1 MMKEEEKY
9 NKEGEKDKER
19 VIIKNE
25 GESKRE
31 WKKKRL
37 EHKGEKENE

>member
-19 VIIKNE
+19 VKIKNE

-31 WKKKRL
+31 
-37 EHKGEKENE
+37 

>member
-1 MMKEEEKY
+1 MKEEEKY

-19 VIIKNE
+19 VKIKNE

-31 WKKKRL
+31 
-37 EHKGEKENE
+37 